1 MYNSR
6 SKGSLAPLQKVRLN
20 MKKFLSLSL
29 ALMLCLGLLAGC
41 GGGKDKVKLAILD
54 TEYITEDYAICLNK
68 DNTALLDEINTALAG
83 LKEDGTVDKIINKYI
98 NGVAHDLTF
107 QENLPADAPTLT
119 MGTNATF
126 PPYEFHENEK
136 IVGIDAELA
145 SAIAD
150 KLGRKLEIKDMEF
163 ESIIVAVQTGN
174 VDMGMAGMTVTEER
188 MNSVNFTESYATGVQ
203 VVIVKEGGTVTS
215 VDDLFAEGANFKIGV
230 QQNTTGDLYA
240 TWDIE
245 DKGLGTVERYNKGS
259 DAVQALIRGQV
270 DCVIIDNE
278 PAKAFVAQNNG

>member
-1 MYNSR
+1 
-6 SKGSLAPLQKVRLN
+6 

-29 ALMLCLGLLAGC
+29 AMMLCLGLLAGC
-41 GGGKDKVKLAILD
+41 GGGEDKVKLAILD

-126 PPYEFHENEK
+126 PPYEYHENEK

-188 MNSVNFTESYATGVQ
+188 MQSVNFTESYATGVQ